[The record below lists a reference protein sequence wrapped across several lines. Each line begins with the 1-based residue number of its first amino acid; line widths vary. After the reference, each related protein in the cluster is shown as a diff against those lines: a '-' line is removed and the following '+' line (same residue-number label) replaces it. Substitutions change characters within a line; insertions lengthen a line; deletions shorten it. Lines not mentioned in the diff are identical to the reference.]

1 MIPCLYLSESPVH
14 LLLHLFL
21 SSYYNFTK
29 CTVYEKAKK
38 FRLYLPR
45 SLLSTHLMHGLICNV
60 CYYIT
65 CIYCTTKSL
74 HRTFSG
80 SIVLLGREPC
90 GLIRVS
96 NHTFWGLPYG
106 RFGYIVISWK
116 RLLLVSLTCFGENIK
131 RRERFQKLMMIQNQK
146 RWRGGGGGG
155 GGVLYI

>member
-1 MIPCLYLSESPVH
+1 MIPYNTVKPNVPLRKQKKKKNDKSFFSSLIPCLYLSESPVH

-65 CIYCTTKSL
+65 CIYCTTKSV
-74 HRTFSG
+74 HRMFSG

-96 NHTFWGLPYG
+96 NHTF
-106 RFGYIVISWK
+106 
-116 RLLLVSLTCFGENIK
+116 
-131 RRERFQKLMMIQNQK
+131 
-146 RWRGGGGGG
+146 
-155 GGVLYI
+155 